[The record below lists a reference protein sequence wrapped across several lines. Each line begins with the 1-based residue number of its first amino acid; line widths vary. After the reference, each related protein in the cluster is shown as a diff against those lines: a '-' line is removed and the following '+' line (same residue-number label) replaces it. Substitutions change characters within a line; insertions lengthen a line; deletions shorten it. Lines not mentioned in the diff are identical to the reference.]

1 MEQKRII
8 AFDSDGCVLNA
19 MEPKH
24 RYCFGPAAVEVYG
37 LQDMKDTFLAEWNRV
52 NLYAPTRGINR
63 FWGLVEVFENLRQMG
78 QSIPSQEALRTW
90 CNTTPALSE
99 KLLEKDSAGNETL
112 EHALQWSRRVNQMT
126 REIGD
131 KIVPFSGA
139 AAAVHAAAELAD
151 VAVVSSAKEEQI
163 RAEWQKFGIASCVK
177 WFHGQESGTK
187 AQCLAKL
194 KEQTGAE
201 ILMVGDAL
209 GDLDAAQQNR
219 LLFYPI
225 QPGAEAASWQA
236 FRERYLPA
244 FGRGGYTMENENV
257 QEFLRYMKRI

>member
-37 LQDMKDTFLAEWNRV
+37 LETMKDAFLAEWNRV

-63 FWGLVEVFENLRQMG
+63 FAGLVEVFENLRQMG
-78 QSIPSQEALRTW
+78 YALPAQDALRDW
-90 CNTTPALSE
+90 CGAAPALSE
-99 KLLEKDSAGNETL
+99 TLLEQDSAGNRTL
-112 EHALQWSRRVNQMT
+112 EMALEWSRRVNQMT
-126 REIGD
+126 REIGN

-139 AAAVHAAAELAD
+139 AEAVHAAAECAD
-151 VAVVSSAKEEQI
+151 VAVVSSAREGQI

-177 WFHGQESGTK
+177 WFHGQESGVK

-194 KEQTGAE
+194 KAQTGAE

-209 GDLDAAQQNR
+209 GDLDAAQQNG

-225 QPGAEAASWQA
+225 QPGAEPAAWQA
-236 FRERYLPA
+236 FRSRYLPM
-244 FGRGGYTMENENV
+244 FRRGAYTMENENV
-257 QEFLRYMKRI
+257 QTFLRYMKRI